1 MTSLCQEYRVD
12 ATDGD
17 RCAYCSCFTA
27 VADHE
32 NENLVDVAL
41 LLDSLFQVLVSVV
54 SIWSFLS
61 LFFVLV
67 VSCVGSSTRVS
78 IWSPIY

>member
-1 MTSLCQEYRVD
+1 MSARNEEMKKKI
-12 ATDGD
+12 
-17 RCAYCSCFTA
+17 TA

-41 LLDSLFQVLVSVV
+41 LLGSLFPVLVFVV
-54 SIWSFLS
+54 SFWSFLS

-78 IWSPIY
+78 FWSPIY